1 MYYTYMLRCEDQ
13 SIYTGI
19 TTDPDRRFSEHLS
32 GSKKA
37 AAYTRTHHAEKMIAL
52 WRCDSRSDA
61 CKLESAIKTLNKRQK
76 ESLVFTRTLLIFQ
89 DRLDITRYTWA
100 FDATKESG
108 IQHQRLSPKKHRK

>member
-52 WRCDSRSDA
+52 WCCDSRSDA
-61 CKLESAIKTLNKRQK
+61 CKLESAYFILFSNLNIPSILSCISSPD
-76 ESLVFTRTLLIFQ
+76 SLSSLGAL
-89 DRLDITRYTWA
+89 
-100 FDATKESG
+100 
-108 IQHQRLSPKKHRK
+108 

>member
-37 AAYTRTHHAEKMIAL
+37 AAYTRTHHAEKMFAL